1 MRVLV
6 TGGSGFIGSHVVD
19 KLRARGYEP
28 VIYDLRPS
36 PWHSDPARSPH
47 TSSVDTVLGSITDRE
62 ALERALHSCDA
73 VAHLAAVADVN
84 DVHASPEDAER
95 VNARGTVAVLE
106 AARRAG
112 VKRIVYASTIWVYSD
127 CRDEAVDEETLLPA
141 PSHLYTSTKLAGEL
155 YCKAY
160 QELYGID
167 YTIMRFGIPYGP
179 RAREAAVIPAFV
191 NKAFAGQP
199 LTLAGDGSQSRRF
212 VYVEDLADGVALGLN
227 EVATNRVYN
236 LASDENVTIKQIAE
250 TVQNLIGNVEIV
262 HTPARP
268 GDFGGKIVC
277 SERAKHE
284 LGWTA
289 ATPFAEG
296 VGKYVAWR
304 REQAAATAALQDA
317 VVIPAGEPDAE
328 SKPRQVLIIS
338 ADIGEGHD
346 LPARAVAREFKDED
360 PDAHVSIV
368 NGLPAM
374 GPILTKVLRENSAFM
389 FQWLPWLFDMQ
400 YWLFMYFPPTRWL
413 AKRLLTALGHRG
425 LMRLIRAHDP
435 DQIVSTYPG
444 VTAVLGELRR
454 KGKLN
459 VPCYSSITD
468 LAGLRFWAHPGIDLH
483 FVTHPESIEEVERI
497 AGPGSVRWAKPPTSP
512 AFLAARSR
520 DDARRALALPLD
532 GKVIAVS
539 GGGWGVGDLVG
550 ATRAALTDQP
560 DAIVLCLCG
569 RNDKLRERVAKRFG
583 DEPRLRLM
591 GFTDRMGDVLA
602 AADALI
608 HSSAGLTV
616 LEAIIRGCPVIS
628 YGFGVGHVRASNRA
642 LERFGLAQVARS
654 ERDIAPALSRAL
666 EHRPEPDGSFA
677 RRPSTASLILV
688 DERRARQLPRWRM
701 RTTRAIT
708 AGAAT
713 LAIAGWTLTAGASYS
728 LVSAF
733 VHIKPVTAVQT
744 ARPEVGVLVDAPS
757 SQVPAIASVL
767 SASGIRVSFA
777 LAHPPSASDLGV
789 LNYGDQA
796 LPRLPKGGLVH
807 WLGTRDQLHDLLHSM
822 GFSHHFLYSS
832 SGPSVGQWWLAHRAG
847 GRLIAGAVHVDDIGD
862 SLGRL
867 HAGEVIE
874 LTVKRA
880 QDLLPLLEKL
890 RSALAAGQL
899 SAVPVG
905 QLMHDAGATV

>member
-1 MRVLV
+1 VRVLV

-19 KLRARGYEP
+19 KLRARGHDP

-36 PWHSDPARSPH
+36 PWHQPG
-47 TSSVDTVLGSITDRE
+47 TVDTVLGSITDRE

-84 DVHASPEDAER
+84 DVHAEPEDAER

-127 CRDEAVDEETLLPA
+127 CEDESVDEDTLLPA

-167 YTIMRFGIPYGP
+167 YTILRFGIPYGP

-191 NKAFAGQP
+191 NKAFKGEP

-212 VYVEDLADGVALGLN
+212 VYVEDLADGVALGLSD
-227 EVATNRVYN
+227 VATNRVYN
-236 LASDENVTIKQIAE
+236 LASNENVTIKQIAE
-250 TVQNLIGNVEIV
+250 TVKDLIGNVEIV

-268 GDFGGKIVC
+268 GDFGGKVVC
-277 SERAKHE
+277 SKRAEHE

-289 ATPFAEG
+289 ATPFSEG
-296 VGKYVAWR
+296 VRRYVEWR
-304 REQAAATAALQDA
+304 RDEAAKTAEHDVA

-360 PDAHVSIV
+360 PDAQVSVV

-374 GPILTKVLRENSAFM
+374 GPVLTKVLRENSAFM
-389 FQWLPWLFDMQ
+389 FQWLPWLFDIQ
-400 YWLFMYFPPTRWL
+400 YTLFMYFPPTRWL
-413 AKRLLTALGHRG
+413 AKRLLTALGRRG

-435 DQIVSTYPG
+435 DLIVSTYPG

-454 KGKLN
+454 KGRLN

-483 FVTHPESIEEVERI
+483 FVTHPESIEEVEEI
-497 AGPGSVRWAKPPTSP
+497 AGPGSVYWAKPPTSP

-520 DDARRALALPLD
+520 GDARRALGLPAEGL
-532 GKVIAVS
+532 VIAVS
-539 GGGWGVGDLVG
+539 GGGWGVGDLSG
-550 ATRAALTDQP
+550 ATRAALAIP
-560 DAIVLCLCG
+560 DATVLCLCG
-569 RNDKLRERVAKRFG
+569 RNDRLRARVAKRFG
-583 DEPRLRLM
+583 NEPRLRLM

-616 LEAIIRGCPVIS
+616 LEAIIRGCPVVS

-642 LERFGLAQVARS
+642 LKRFGLAQVASS
-654 ERDIAPALSRAL
+654 EKELGPALERAL

-677 RRPSTASLILV
+677 RRPSTASLILG
-688 DERRARQLPRWRM
+688 DERRARQLPLWRL
-701 RTTRAIT
+701 RTARAVT
-708 AGAAT
+708 VAAAT
-713 LAIAGWTLTAGASYS
+713 IAIIGWTLTTGASYK
-728 LVSAF
+728 LVSHFMHMRAMTT
-733 VHIKPVTAVQT
+733 VATN
-744 ARPEVGVLVDAPS
+744 RPEVGVLVDAPS
-757 SQVPAIASVL
+757 DQVPGLASML
-767 SASGIRVSFA
+767 SASGIHVSFA
-777 LAHPPSASDLGV
+777 LDHAPSSSDLSVYG
-789 LNYGDQA
+789 YGDQA
-796 LPRLPKGGLVH
+796 VPRLPPGGLVR
-807 WLGTRDQLHDLLHSM
+807 WLQTRAQLHRLLREL
-822 GFSHHFLYSS
+822 GFGHHFLYAS
-832 SGPSVGQWWLAHRAG
+832 SGPSVGQWWLAHGAG
-847 GRLIAGAVHVDDIGD
+847 GRLIAGAVRVDDNGD
-862 SLGRL
+862 STGPL
-867 HAGEVIE
+867 HPGEVIE
-874 LTVKRA
+874 LTVSGA
-880 QDLLPLLEKL
+880 SDAAPLFDKL
-890 RSALAAGQL
+890 QFELQADHLA
-899 SAVPVG
+899 AVPVG
-905 QLMHDAGATV
+905 RLIRDAGASV